1 MKSNFNHY
9 SFSMKHNLDRAAWE
23 AHRLLYNTTLGRFV
37 IGLMDC
43 PKGNS
48 ASFLMES
55 SQSSSPR
62 RQISL
67 YYTPYCQLCHCVL
80 AELLH
85 EINSILHD
93 IQILQFQHMNYWMQH
108 PFIAVA
114 LGEQYNK
121 SQDALIKPLL
131 MPEMII

>member
-48 ASFLMES
+48 ASFLWS
-55 SQSSSPR
+55 HPR
-62 RQISL
+62 VVLQEDRSL
-67 YYTPYCQLCHCVL
+67 YYTPYCQQCHCVL

-93 IQILQFQHMNYWMQH
+93 IQILQFQHMNYWM
-108 PFIAVA
+108 
-114 LGEQYNK
+114 
-121 SQDALIKPLL
+121 
-131 MPEMII
+131 